1 MCGSGIAP
9 TVAGGS
15 FIDLDP
21 VNVDDQVPGHATPGV
36 TGGAYGAGHSLAL
49 SMPTSHDRSRS
60 LYLW

>member
-21 VNVDDQVPGHATPGV
+21 VNVDDQVPGHATPRSDRGRLRRRSQPRAV
-36 TGGAYGAGHSLAL
+36 DAYFA
-49 SMPTSHDRSRS
+49 
-60 LYLW
+60 